1 MSAVDAALS
10 SEGKIIFMGNGG
22 SAAEADHLA
31 AEFVG
36 KCEND
41 IGGLPAISLASSN
54 AIITSLTNDFSFD
67 YIFARQIRIL
77 ANPNDVV
84 IGLST
89 SGNSKNVIE
98 ALRTASEKGC
108 FTSLWTSLRS
118 KSNYHFIKNL
128 IQTPSYSTPRTQEHH
143 LFVGHIISQYM
154 EKDPSKI
161 N

>member
-1 MSAVDAALS
+1 
-10 SEGKIIFMGNGG
+10 MGNGG

-31 AEFVG
+31 AEFIG

-54 AIITSLTNDFSFD
+54 AIITSLANDYSFD
-67 YIFARQIRIL
+67 YIYARQIAIL
-77 ANPNDVV
+77 AAPKDVV
-84 IGLST
+84 VGLST

-108 FTSLWTSLRS
+108 FTSLWTSL
-118 KSNYHFIKNL
+118 KYNSNNHSIKNF

-143 LFVGHIISQYM
+143 LFIGHIISQYIERKM
-154 EKDPSKI
+154 SQE
-161 N
+161 